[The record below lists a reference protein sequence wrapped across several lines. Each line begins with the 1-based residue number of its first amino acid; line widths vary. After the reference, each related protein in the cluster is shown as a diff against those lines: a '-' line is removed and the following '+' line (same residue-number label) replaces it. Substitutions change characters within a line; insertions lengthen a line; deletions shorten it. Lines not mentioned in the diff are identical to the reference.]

1 MKTEIDRNLLC
12 EILKTTEEMKVLR
25 KKIRENAEDL
35 SEKLAKEIHELEQVP
50 NPSPKLQSCYLGVS
64 QRQEMQDQLNPSCY
78 TQDNLPK
85 LRENSQS
92 FHNPGK

>member
-25 KKIRENAEDL
+25 KKIRDSAQDL

-50 NPSPKLQSCYLGVS
+50 NPSEKLQKFIISAKFLL
-64 QRQEMQDQLNPSCY
+64 RDINRI
-78 TQDNLPK
+78 PK
-85 LRENSQS
+85 YCV
-92 FHNPGK
+92 

>member
-25 KKIRENAEDL
+25 KKIRDNAQDL

-50 NPSPKLQSCYLGVS
+50 NPSEKLQKFIISAKFLL
-64 QRQEMQDQLNPSCY
+64 RDINRI
-78 TQDNLPK
+78 PK
-85 LRENSQS
+85 YCV
-92 FHNPGK
+92 

>member
-25 KKIRENAEDL
+25 KKIRENAQDL

-50 NPSPKLQSCYLGVS
+50 NPSPKLQKLIISAKFLL
-64 QRQEMQDQLNPSCY
+64 RDINRI
-78 TQDNLPK
+78 PK
-85 LRENSQS
+85 YCV
-92 FHNPGK
+92 

>member
-25 KKIRENAEDL
+25 KKIRDNAKDL

-50 NPSPKLQSCYLGVS
+50 NPSEKLQKFIISAKFLL
-64 QRQEMQDQLNPSCY
+64 RDINRI
-78 TQDNLPK
+78 PK
-85 LRENSQS
+85 YCV
-92 FHNPGK
+92 

>member
-35 SEKLAKEIHELEQVP
+35 SEKLSKEIHELEQVP
-50 NPSPKLQSCYLGVS
+50 NPSPKLQKLIISAKFLL
-64 QRQEMQDQLNPSCY
+64 RDINRI
-78 TQDNLPK
+78 PK
-85 LRENSQS
+85 YCV
-92 FHNPGK
+92 

>member
-25 KKIRENAEDL
+25 NKIRDNAQDL

-50 NPSPKLQSCYLGVS
+50 NPSEKLQKLILSAKFLL
-64 QRQEMQDQLNPSCY
+64 RDINRI
-78 TQDNLPK
+78 PK
-85 LRENSQS
+85 YCV
-92 FHNPGK
+92 